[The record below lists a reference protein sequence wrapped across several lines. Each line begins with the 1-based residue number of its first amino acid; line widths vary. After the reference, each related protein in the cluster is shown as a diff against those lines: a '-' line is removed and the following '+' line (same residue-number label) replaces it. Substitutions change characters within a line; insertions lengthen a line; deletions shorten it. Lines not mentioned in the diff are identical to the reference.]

1 MGHPAVQQGHRDKG
15 EWKLANWKIN
25 CMENEYPGL
34 WHTWFKEQIVAVGW
48 PPDGHGLHTPT
59 NKRSWSDA
67 RRYLKQ
73 INPGDKVIVQLKNWR
88 VGRIGTVLSKQIE
101 DREWSPSVPP
111 QGGDSGE
118 MGRRV
123 QVRWDLTTGPLTP
136 GFVVKLPPEARP
148 NPRIWRPTLSQV
160 PDGTFAAMELAVKKG
175 ANWVSLIPGFASER
189 ALSEYISASPHL
201 LEDGFFPYPSE
212 SARELVFADQTRLDV
227 LLLDR
232 DGNIVIV
239 ECKQGA
245 PSLQHV
251 KQLRGYMRNAEK
263 LRTGLKIGKNI
274 RGILVHG
281 GARKLSTEVRKESR
295 RVPRI
300 ELLQFSVAVGFTPSV

>member
-1 MGHPAVQQGHRDKG
+1 V
-15 EWKLANWKIN
+15 ANWKIN

-48 PPDGHGLHTPT
+48 PPDNFGLRTET
-59 NKRSWSDA
+59 KERSWSAA
-67 RRYLKQ
+67 RRYLIQ
-73 INPGDKVIVQLKNWR
+73 IDPGDKVVVQLKNWR

-101 DREWSPSVPP
+101 DNEWNPSVPP
-111 QGGDSGE
+111 QSGDLGE

-123 QVRWDLTTGPLTP
+123 QVRWDLTTGPLAP
-136 GFVVKLPPEARP
+136 SFLVELPPAARP
-148 NPRIWRPTLSQV
+148 NPRIWRPTLSKV
-160 PDGTFAAMELAVKKG
+160 PDSTFRAMELAINEE

-201 LEDGFFPYPSE
+201 LEDGLVPYPSE
-212 SARELVFADQTRLDV
+212 SARELVFSDQTRLDV

-232 DGNIVIV
+232 DGNILIV

-251 KQLRGYMRNAEK
+251 EQLRGYMRNAEK

-281 GARKLSTEVRKESR
+281 GARKLSSQVRKESKR
-295 RVPRI
+295 TPQI
-300 ELLQFSVAVGFTPSV
+300 ELVQFSVSVGFTPSV

>member
-1 MGHPAVQQGHRDKG
+1 
-15 EWKLANWKIN
+15 
-25 CMENEYPGL
+25 MENEYPGL
-34 WHTWFKEQIVAVGW
+34 WHTWFREQIVAVGW
-48 PPDGHGLHTPT
+48 PPDDYGLHTPT
-59 NKRSWSDA
+59 NERAWSDA
-67 RRYLKQ
+67 RRYLIQ
-73 INPGDKVIVQLKNWR
+73 INPGDKVIVQLRNWR

-101 DREWSPSVPP
+101 DNEWNPSVPP

-123 QVRWDLTTGPLTP
+123 QVRWDLTTGSLTP
-136 GFVVKLPPEARP
+136 SFVVELPPEVHP
-148 NPRIWRPTLSQV
+148 NPRIWRPTLSLV
-160 PDGTFAAMELAVKKG
+160 PDSTFTAMEIAIKEET
-175 ANWVSLIPGFASER
+175 NWVSLIPGFASER

-201 LEDGFFPYPSE
+201 LEDGLRPYPSE

-245 PSLQHV
+245 PTLQHV
-251 KQLRGYMRNAEK
+251 EQLRGYMRNAEK
-263 LRTGLKIGKNI
+263 LRTGLKIGRNI

-281 GARKLSTEVRKESR
+281 GARKLSAGVRKESR
-295 RVPRI
+295 HVPQI
-300 ELLQFSVAVGFTPSV
+300 ELVQFSVAVGFTPSL

>member
-1 MGHPAVQQGHRDKG
+1 M
-15 EWKLANWKIN
+15 ANWKIN

-48 PPDGHGLHTPT
+48 PPDDYGLRTPT
-59 NKRSWSDA
+59 KVRAWSDA
-67 RRYLKQ
+67 RRYLMQ
-73 INPGDKVIVQLKNWR
+73 IEPDDKVVVQLKNWR

-101 DREWSPSVPP
+101 DKEWNPSVPR
-111 QGGDSGE
+111 QAGDSGE

-123 QVRWDLTTGPLTP
+123 QVRWDLTTGPLAP
-136 GFVVKLPPEARP
+136 SFVVELPPEARP

-160 PDGTFAAMELAVKKG
+160 PDSAFRAMEIAINED

-201 LEDGFFPYPSE
+201 LEDGLVPYPSE
-212 SARELVFADQTRLDV
+212 SARELVFADRTRLDV

-239 ECKQGA
+239 ECKQGT
-245 PSLQHV
+245 PSLQHIE
-251 KQLRGYMRNAEK
+251 QLRGYMRNAEK

-281 GARKLSTEVRKESR
+281 GARKLSSEVRKESR
-295 RVPRI
+295 HAPHI
-300 ELLQFSVAVGFTPSV
+300 ELVQFSVSVGFTPSL

>member
-1 MGHPAVQQGHRDKG
+1 MNGVAVTKARKG
-15 EWKLANWKIN
+15 VRKVANWKIN
-25 CMENEYPGL
+25 CMEDAYPGL
-34 WHTWFKEQIVAVGW
+34 WHTWFKEQVVAVGW
-48 PPDGHGLHTPT
+48 PPDNYGLTRPT
-59 NKRSWSDA
+59 KERSWSDA
-67 RRYLKQ
+67 RRYLTQ
-73 INPGDKVIVQLKNWR
+73 IEPGDKVVVQLKNWR
-88 VGRIGTVLSKQIE
+88 VGRIGTVLSKQI
-101 DREWSPSVPP
+101 DDKDWNPSVPP
-111 QGGDSGE
+111 QSGDLGE

-123 QVRWDLTTGPLTP
+123 QVRWDLTTGPLAP
-136 GFVVKLPPEARP
+136 SFVVELPPEARP
-148 NPRIWRPTLSQV
+148 NPRIWRPTLSRV
-160 PDGTFAAMELAVKKG
+160 PDSKFRAMELAVHEE

-201 LEDGFFPYPSE
+201 LEDGLVPYPSE
-212 SARELVFADQTRLDV
+212 SARELVFVDRTRLDV

-251 KQLRGYMRNAEK
+251 EQLRGYMRNAEK

-281 GARKLSTEVRKESR
+281 GARKLSAAVRKESR
-295 RVPRI
+295 RAPQI
-300 ELLQFSVAVGFTPSV
+300 ELVQFSVSVGFTPSL